1 MNFGEYLDS
10 HKTAVLSIDENLIR
24 LFLDS
29 LSSLR
34 ESGKTLW
41 VAGNGGS
48 SATAS
53 HAVADFTKTINQT
66 GRGGIKTFALSEM
79 VSLQTAFANDNSF
92 VDGFHDTL
100 RFVGTQGDVLL
111 AISVSGKSPNLL
123 QAARAARQIG
133 MPVLSM
139 VGELGAPLAELSD
152 ICILINSSDYQVV
165 ENIQLA
171 LIHWFVKELTH

>member
-1 MNFGEYLDS
+1 MNFDEYLDS
-10 HKTAVLSIDENLIR
+10 HKIAVSSIDDNQLS
-24 LFLDS
+24 LFLES
-29 LSSLR
+29 LSRLR

-41 VAGNGGS
+41 IAGNGGS

-100 RFVGTQGDVLL
+100 RFVGTAGDVLL

-123 QAARAARQIG
+123 QAARAATQIG

-139 VGELGAPLAELSD
+139 VGELGSPLAELSD
-152 ICILINSSDYQVV
+152 SCIFIKSSDYQVV

-171 LIHWFVKELTH
+171 LIHWLVKELAH